1 MSSIDSIKIGNTT
14 YSLSATI
21 PHINVGASTVGI
33 GDDFQIGSITIGA
46 KSQNVSTTLEIGTL
60 RTAQTTSFN
69 NFTSF
74 RSDYEAKWNGASI
87 TLDTSIGGQ
96 GSILMTAKGSNK
108 KTDSASYIAYTG
120 GIDIGKNQ
128 VVIGVAGR
136 QYEYGQP
143 YKDAYKNNIL
153 LDDTGITIHAD
164 QNYYTRL
171 EGKIRMDSPNT
182 LYFKGALGLTSLQTL
197 LDNVADSSKP
207 KHYYAQTFNSKN
219 YVGIGYKIGD
229 DGQSSVSDIPLVER
243 IQMNFQNQLLMQG
256 KDVSIHCM
264 DSNSDG
270 SFNVYSDNTSIT
282 STNSLE
288 IISLGA
294 PEPHLECALG
304 STTYSGSLSG
314 YVRKVVDDYV
324 NPQLTTLLS

>member
-87 TLDTSIGGQ
+87 TLDTSIGDQ

-136 QYEYGQP
+136 QYEYSRP

-171 EGKIRMDSPNT
+171 EGKIRMDSPST
-182 LYFKGALGLTSLQTL
+182 LYFGEGLTTSLQTL
-197 LDNVADSSKP
+197 LDNVANSSGSGSQAE
-207 KHYYAQTFNSKN
+207 HYYAQTINSKN
-219 YVGIGYKIGD
+219 YVGIGYKLGD
-229 DGQSSVSDIPLVER
+229 DGVSSVNVPGIETIRMMTQDLY
-243 IQMNFQNQLLMQG
+243 MQVG
-256 KDVSIHCM
+256 KKVSITGM
-264 DSNSDG
+264 
-270 SFNVYSDNTSIT
+270 NTSICGGE
-282 STNSLE
+282 SLE
-288 IISLGA
+288 ILSLGTD
-294 PEPHLECALG
+294 EPHLECALG

-314 YVRKVVDDYV
+314 YVRQVVDDYV

>member
-69 NFTSF
+69 NFTNF

-87 TLDTSIGGQ
+87 TLDTSIGNQ

-108 KTDSASYIAYTG
+108 ETDSATYIAYTG

-171 EGKIRMDSPNT
+171 EGKIRMDSPST
-182 LYFKGALGLTSLQTL
+182 LYFGEGLTTSLQTL
-197 LDNVADSSKP
+197 LDAAVSSGSGSQAE
-207 KHYYAQTFNSKN
+207 HYYAQTINSKN
-219 YVGIGYKIGD
+219 YVGIGYKLGN
-229 DGQSSVSDIPLVER
+229 DGASSVNVPGIEAIKMMARDIY
-243 IQMNFQNQLLMQG
+243 MQANN
-256 KDVSIHCM
+256 DVSIT
-264 DSNSDG
+264 G
-270 SFNVYSDNTSIT
+270 VNTSICGGG
-282 STNSLE
+282 SLE
-288 IISLGA
+288 ILSLGA
-294 PEPHLECALG
+294 QEPYLECALG
-304 STTYSGSLSG
+304 STTYNGSLSG
-314 YVRKVVDDYV
+314 YVRQVVDDYV

>member
-69 NFTSF
+69 NFTNF
-74 RSDYEAKWNGASI
+74 RSDYEARWNGASI

-108 KTDSASYIAYTG
+108 ETNSASYIAYTG
-120 GIDIGKNQ
+120 GIDIGKNR
-128 VVIGVAGR
+128 VDIGVAGR

-164 QNYYTRL
+164 QNYYTSL
-171 EGKIRMDSPNT
+171 EGKIRMDSPSA
-182 LYFKGALGLTSLQTL
+182 LYFGEDLTTSLQTL
-197 LDNVADSSKP
+197 LDNVADSSGSGSQAE
-207 KHYYAQTFNSKN
+207 HYYAQTINSKN
-219 YVGIGYKIGD
+219 YVGIGYKLGD
-229 DGQSSVSDIPLVER
+229 DGASSVNVPGIETIR
-243 IQMNFQNQLLMQG
+243 MMTQNLHMQVG
-256 KDVSIHCM
+256 KEVSITGM
-264 DSNSDG
+264 
-270 SFNVYSDNTSIT
+270 NTSIFGGE
-282 STNSLE
+282 SLE
-288 IISLGA
+288 ILSLGTQ
-294 PEPHLECALG
+294 EPHLECALG

-314 YVRKVVDDYV
+314 YVRQVVDDYV